1 MRCIARAVS
10 YRLHP
15 TNVFTR
21 AVPYRYLPANILQVL
36 LDHTNEECICRGTD
50 LDHGIGN
57 RDLICLMCAKLK
69 FQTSKFSP
77 LVHFDIYSLF
87 FLKLLPGTR
96 NLAGLW
102 GGFHR
107 EVKSAAA
114 LTCQLV
120 RVQEEMNHRASKW
133 NSLAFRS
140 TASHRLATST
150 YSYKYHTW

>member
-57 RDLICLMCAKLK
+57 RDLICLMCAK
-69 FQTSKFSP
+69 SKFPSGSFK
-77 LVHFDIYSLF
+77 LQNSARWSL
-87 FLKLLPGTR
+87 KKINKLPGYHKPTIVADLWFLSTR
-96 NLAGLW
+96 SKELSSTDFPAGAGPGRDISL
-102 GGFHR
+102 GGVG
-107 EVKSAAA
+107 ELSGVSMDCIAPVS
-114 LTCQLV
+114 QEYVLV
-120 RVQEEMNHRASKW
+120 QAS
-133 NSLAFRS
+133 
-140 TASHRLATST
+140 
-150 YSYKYHTW
+150 